1 MKKGKASYSAEFVA
15 SVRALAFHFS
25 TNLEDVQRSYK
36 MLRFESTSSEH
47 LNLKQSSWLLTIQA
61 LRTPLQPIWTCAKT
75 DSLVGDG
82 MLQRGKPAPRQL
94 KQSKTRYWQSCYKYA
109 THFWNVMCDSNEI
122 ALESG
127 WNETL
132 PLLACVLCYPAFFLC
147 FLRGMV

>member
-1 MKKGKASYSAEFVA
+1 
-15 SVRALAFHFS
+15 
-25 TNLEDVQRSYK
+25 
-36 MLRFESTSSEH
+36 
-47 LNLKQSSWLLTIQA
+47 
-61 LRTPLQPIWTCAKT
+61 
-75 DSLVGDG
+75 